1 MLDFSLL
8 YIIGGTGALQYHY
21 QNATFSAERVNLT
34 LPAVLKNGRSRPPAP
49 TPDGKLEVCTAFPE
63 YFFTEFTLVCL
74 CPFLFSLT
82 LWL

>member
-8 YIIGGTGALQYHY
+8 CITGGTGALQYHY

-49 TPDGKLEVCTAFPE
+49 TPDGKLEVRTTFLE
-63 YFFTEFTLVCL
+63 HFFTDTF
-74 CPFLFSLT
+74 
-82 LWL
+82 

>member
-8 YIIGGTGALQYHY
+8 CIMGGTGALQYHY

-49 TPDGKLEVCTAFPE
+49 TPDGKLEVRTTFLE
-63 YFFTEFTLVCL
+63 HFFTEYILVCL
-74 CPFLFSLT
+74 RVPSRFH
-82 LWL
+82 